1 MDRQPFLEWERV
13 IGGAWV
19 EVRSWRWGDWDE
31 RRRIPGRLLEIR
43 LMGVRGG
50 RVRFSAGG
58 CGSGFAFAA
67 VLVIKLVDFFWAHG
81 AEPPSGDEGEV
92 V

>member
-1 MDRQPFLEWERV
+1 MDRKFFLYGERDV
-13 IGGAWV
+13 GCAWV
-19 EVRSWRWGDWDE
+19 EVRSWRWGAGNE

-50 RVRFSAGG
+50 SARFSAGG

-67 VLVIKLVDFFWAHG
+67 MLVIKLVDFFRAHG